1 VSPAQP
7 PAAGPLAAGST
18 GPLAAG
24 STGPLAAV
32 ALGGGHGLHATLSAL
47 RLLADRGV
55 AGPVTA
61 VVTVADDGGSSGRLR
76 RELGLLPPGD
86 LRMAL
91 AALAGE
97 QIAGTPQAADP
108 QAADRQAAD
117 TPWVRLLQHR
127 FGGTGA
133 LAGHA
138 VGNLLLAGLTE
149 ILDDPVSALD
159 QVAALVGARG
169 RVLPMA
175 CEALDIEAEVTGLD
189 DDPHRAHRIR
199 GQVAVASTPGRV
211 RRVRLLPERPRSCPD
226 ALAAVRSADVLLLGP
241 GSWFTSVLP
250 HLLLPELRHALV
262 TSRARRVVVL
272 NLAPEPGETAGFSPE
287 QHLAVLAEH
296 APELRVDAVLADVDA
311 VPVPERL
318 RRAAAGMLTP
328 GGRVHL
334 APVAAADPTTPRHD
348 PRALADALAA
358 VLRGPAPAPSAPAP
372 SAPAP
377 SAPAPPAPARSRPPV
392 PSPPSVAGAE
402 PAAAGRGG

>member
-1 VSPAQP
+1 VS
-7 PAAGPLAAGST
+7 SNRT
-18 GPLAAG
+18 
-24 STGPLAAV
+24 PLAAV

-47 RLLADRGV
+47 RLLADRGL
-55 AGPVTA
+55 ADPVTA

-91 AALAGE
+91 AALAG
-97 QIAGTPQAADP
+97 GHLDPGHLDPGHLDPGHLDPGQAAG
-108 QAADRQAAD
+108 AG
-117 TPWVRLLQHR
+117 WIRLVQHR

-138 VGNLLLAGLTE
+138 VGNLLLAGLME
-149 ILDDPVSALD
+149 VLDDPVRALD
-159 QVAALVGARG
+159 EVGALLGARG

-175 CEALDIEAEVTGLD
+175 CEALDIEAEVTGLG
-189 DDPHRAHRIR
+189 DDPRRAHRIR

-211 RRVRLLPERPRSCPD
+211 RRVRLLPDRPRACPE
-226 ALAAVRSADVLLLGP
+226 ALDAVRSADVLLLGP

-250 HLLLPELRHALV
+250 HLLLPQLRDALV
-262 TSRARRVVVL
+262 SSAARRIVVL

-296 APELRVDAVLADVDA
+296 APQLRVDAVLADVAA

-318 RRAAAGMLTP
+318 RRAADAVLAP

-348 PRALADALAA
+348 PAALADALAA
-358 VLRGPAPAPSAPAP
+358 VLCGSGD
-372 SAPAP
+372 
-377 SAPAPPAPARSRPPV
+377 PV
-392 PSPPSVAGAE
+392 PQ
-402 PAAAGRGG
+402 AAGVGPKMPAVDEGGP